1 MRHQGGRNRGCDE
14 KGRTLSK
21 DYLFRSNRES
31 GFGRYDVV
39 MEPKDPL
46 RMAVILEFKVFDRLD
61 DEKSLHDTA
70 GNALKQ
76 IEEKHYDTDLLSRG
90 IPAERI
96 LKYGL
101 GFRGKECLIR
111 KG

>member
-61 DEKSLHDTA
+61 EEKSLHDTA
-70 GNALKQ
+70 ENALKQ

-101 GFRGKECLIR
+101 AFRGKECLIR
-111 KG
+111 KE

>member
-21 DYLFRSNRES
+21 DYLFRSNWES

-46 RMAVILEFKVFDRLD
+46 RMAVILEFKVLADWMMKKASMTQP
-61 DEKSLHDTA
+61 EM
-70 GNALKQ
+70 
-76 IEEKHYDTDLLSRG
+76 
-90 IPAERI
+90 P
-96 LKYGL
+96 
-101 GFRGKECLIR
+101 
-111 KG
+111 

>member
-14 KGRTLSK
+14 KGITLSK

-61 DEKSLHDTA
+61 EEKSL
-70 GNALKQ
+70 
-76 IEEKHYDTDLLSRG
+76 HYDTDLLSRG

-101 GFRGKECLIR
+101 AFRGKECLIR
-111 KG
+111 KE